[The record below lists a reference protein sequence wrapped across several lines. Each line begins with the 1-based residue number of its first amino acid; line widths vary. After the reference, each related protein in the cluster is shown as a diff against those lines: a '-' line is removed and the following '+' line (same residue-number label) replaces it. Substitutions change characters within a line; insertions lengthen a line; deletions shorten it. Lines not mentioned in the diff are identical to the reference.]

1 MNGLNFARY
10 AFKILVP
17 DFIRAVKFITL
28 QVRLLLHD
36 CTSAESILC
45 LCSRSV
51 LHDEEL
57 LQAGMKGKVI
67 PSKEDSVTEKKVSF
81 EEETK
86 GDEEVGEILEEAGG
100 KNISIGKPNKKGGGG
115 LNTRTVRA
123 DQIYSEPVEEFDLAY
138 KEDLIR
144 MKEMGL
150 PLGFLNVSPFD
161 VEENDGQVQVSSNN
175 NLKSNR
181 RRKKKKKVIDEYKQN
196 EFDSGWWAEFGQE
209 AIMTVW
215 TQRYGQFMEGGEE
228 ESAEP
233 GGDNSPVQEELT
245 GTSGWGESGKGPGA
259 GGWGDNSHGEPGWGT
274 QDKEEKK
281 KDSSRISENETLD
294 FSWMTP
300 EVIKDKETKEDETG
314 WNGDSKELKD
324 NHGSTAWGTP
334 DVKTGD
340 GENST
345 WGKSEGT
352 ANNADTGWGEVETV
366 GHQQDWD
373 RLWVEVTNEVYKLE
387 LDKWMVREEERERG
401 DEKVESITDTFN
413 DVSIAEGLEKVD
425 KFMKSEPVENVQD
438 TVNPKDENN
447 SANEKS
453 ISTIETKKTSEN
465 KGNNWKQHQITSGIG
480 HLLNK
485 LQGANEEESNGS
497 EHDVDDSNNV
507 SSDKFE
513 EGPDEAPGLVRAL
526 RAFDLLGFVFELD
539 AGERFPDTPSIRT
552 ASVEWRSKNAVKKS
566 RHYNLSRKSDRDRA
580 ALKMDDAG
588 NLIKP
593 SALEKVKKHI
603 LTETQDTASSEEFGS
618 PVEDSEKE
626 KNPDSEEEFFTPE
639 EDEKDDEKFYDVEP
653 SPKKSKSRSKYTRLE
668 REPLVPVPEE
678 LAALPHMSKYWAQRY
693 RLFSMYD
700 DGVKLDQE
708 SWYSITPEKIA
719 EHIAER
725 CRYGPLIKMII
736 SFIVL
741 DHDIFS
747 RCDVIV
753 DGFCGVGGNAIQFAF
768 TCERVIAIDIDPAKI
783 ALARHNAAVYGVA
796 DRIEFIVGDFFK
808 VVPKLQV

>member
-1 MNGLNFARY
+1 
-10 AFKILVP
+10 
-17 DFIRAVKFITL
+17 
-28 QVRLLLHD
+28 
-36 CTSAESILC
+36 
-45 LCSRSV
+45 
-51 LHDEEL
+51 
-57 LQAGMKGKVI
+57 MKGKVI
-67 PSKEDSVTEKKVSF
+67 HSKEDSVTEKKVSF
-81 EEETK
+81 EEETN
-86 GDEEVGEILEEAGG
+86 GGEEVGEVLEEAGG

-144 MKEMGL
+144 MKELGL

-181 RRKKKKKVIDEYKQN
+181 RRKKKKKVIDEYKQA

-228 ESAEP
+228 ESGEP

-259 GGWGDNSHGEPGWGT
+259 GGWGDNSLGEPGWGT
-274 QDKEEKK
+274 QDKEGKK
-281 KDSSRISENETLD
+281 KDSRRISENETLD

-300 EVIKDKETKEDETG
+300 EVIKDKGPKEDETG

-334 DVKTGD
+334 DVKTCV

-345 WGKSEGT
+345 WGKSDVT
-352 ANNADTGWGEVETV
+352 ASNADTGWGEVETV

-401 DEKVESITDTFN
+401 DEKVENITDTLN
-413 DVSIAEGLEKVD
+413 DVSIAEGLEKDD
-425 KFMKSEPVENVQD
+425 KLMKSEPVENIHD
-438 TVNPKDENN
+438 TVNRKGGKNIEN
-447 SANEKS
+447 EET
-453 ISTIETKKTSEN
+453 ISTMETKKNSEK

-485 LQGANEEESNGS
+485 LQGANEEESNDT
-497 EHDVDDSNNV
+497 EHDVDDSG
-507 SSDKFE
+507 DKFE

-526 RAFDLLGFVFELD
+526 RAFDLLGFVFEVD
-539 AGERFPDTPSIRT
+539 AGERFPDTPPIRT
-552 ASVEWRSKNAVKKS
+552 ASVEWRSRNAVKKS
-566 RHYNLSRKSDRDRA
+566 RHYNLSRKSDRDRV

-618 PVEDSEKE
+618 PAEDSEKE
-626 KNPDSEEEFFTPE
+626 KNLDSEEEFFTPE
-639 EDEKDDEKFYDVEP
+639 EDEKDDEKFYDVEA
-653 SPKKSKSRSKYTRLE
+653 SPKKSKSRSKYPKLE
-668 REPLVPVPEE
+668 REPPVPVPEE
-678 LAALPHMSKYWAQRY
+678 FAAFPHMSKYWAQRY

-725 CRYGPLIKMII
+725 CRYYIKTIFLALFLTMT
-736 SFIVL
+736 SFP
-741 DHDIFS
+741 
-747 RCDVIV
+747 
-753 DGFCGVGGNAIQFAF
+753 GVTSLSMVSAELEEMQSSSPSPVR
-768 TCERVIAIDIDPAKI
+768 E
-783 ALARHNAAVYGVA
+783 
-796 DRIEFIVGDFFK
+796 
-808 VVPKLQV
+808 

>member
-1 MNGLNFARY
+1 
-10 AFKILVP
+10 
-17 DFIRAVKFITL
+17 
-28 QVRLLLHD
+28 
-36 CTSAESILC
+36 
-45 LCSRSV
+45 
-51 LHDEEL
+51 
-57 LQAGMKGKVI
+57 MKGKVI

-150 PLGFLNVSPFD
+150 PLGFLNVSPFE

-181 RRKKKKKVIDEYKQN
+181 RRKKKKKVIDEYKQA

-259 GGWGDNSHGEPGWGT
+259 GGWGDNSLGESGWGT

-281 KDSSRISENETLD
+281 TDSSRISENQTLD

-300 EVIKDKETKEDETG
+300 EVTKDKETKHDKTG
-314 WNGDSKELKD
+314 WNGDSKELED

-413 DVSIAEGLEKVD
+413 DVSIAEGLEKND
-425 KFMKSEPVENVQD
+425 KFMKSEPVQNIQD
-438 TVNPKDENN
+438 TVNPKGENN

-668 REPLVPVPEE
+668 REPPVPVPEE
-678 LAALPHMSKYWAQRY
+678 LAAFPHMSKYWAQRY